1 MKNCLFLLAS
11 LYFAPLMGQKT
22 SSSTPSKNSKAGI
35 LYGTASYYADK
46 FQGRPTASGEPYD
59 KTKMTC
65 ACNKLPLGTWVKVT
79 NLKNK
84 KQVVVKIIDRL
95 HYKNERLVD
104 LSRAAASKL
113 GYIGSGLTK
122 VEVEK
127 VPPPAKKQQK
137 K

>member
-11 LYFAPLMGQKT
+11 LIFAPILGQKP
-22 SSSTPSKNSKAGI
+22 SSSTPAKNTKPGI

-46 FQGRPTASGEPYD
+46 FQGRPTASGQPYD
-59 KTKMTC
+59 KNKMTC
-65 ACNKLPLGTWVKVT
+65 ACNKLPLGTWIRVT

-113 GYIGSGLTK
+113 GYLGSGLTRVK
-122 VEVEK
+122 VEK
-127 VPPPAKKQQK
+127 MPPPAKKQQK